1 MLSVMYY
8 KGFSVLQT
16 VSLVETAEVIM
27 QMTDKIRREKDKKT
41 AYYANVSGIT
51 KEKERIGTNF

>member
-16 VSLVETAEVIM
+16 VSLVETAEVM
-27 QMTDKIRREKDKKT
+27 QMTV
-41 AYYANVSGIT
+41 N
-51 KEKERIGTNF
+51 